1 MGIASLPG
9 VGGSVAVFVLAMVPA
24 VQRGDDPL
32 IATLAGALAVLA
44 VTVFVVHG
52 FNRKSLS
59 ALIGTTAGLLIVVV
73 LAALTLQVA
82 HVTGFG
88 SEEAVFLA
96 VGSAGRI
103 DLHRLLLRRIV
114 ARALR
119 GRVAT

>member
-9 VGGSVAVFVLAMVPA
+9 VGGSVAVFVLAIVPA

-73 LAALTLQVA
+73 LSALTFPVS
-82 HVTGFG
+82 HITGSG
-88 SEEAVFLA
+88 SAEPVFLA
-96 VGSAGRI
+96 SVTAG
-103 DLHRLLLRRIV
+103 
-114 ARALR
+114 
-119 GRVAT
+119 